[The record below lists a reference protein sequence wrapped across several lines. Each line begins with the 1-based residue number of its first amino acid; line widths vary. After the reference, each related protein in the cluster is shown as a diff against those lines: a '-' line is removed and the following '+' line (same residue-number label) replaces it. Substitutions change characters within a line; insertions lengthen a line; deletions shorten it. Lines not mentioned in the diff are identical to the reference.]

1 MSNWM
6 MSRSSVM
13 SMAKTHTWP
22 LVRKYNPSQ
31 YTICL
36 EVALSYNPSL
46 GDISLCKTLRLKN
59 PFALDDLL
67 ISWHIYQSPSF
78 VLQQRFIF
86 ILHCYLPLFLLWAR
100 DIFSTSVWFNMYVFS
115 FNEACKRWCTLN
127 NNRQACGVAL

>member
-46 GDISLCKTLRLKN
+46 GDLSLCKTLCLKN

-86 ILHCYLPLFLLWAR
+86 ILHSYLPLFLLWAR
-100 DIFSTSVWFNMYVFS
+100 DIFSTSVCSTCMSLVSMRHAKDGAPWIIIGKLV
-115 FNEACKRWCTLN
+115 E
-127 NNRQACGVAL
+127 